1 MKNFGRALLL
11 LTLGLVLMSQ
21 AAMAQDA
28 LSVILPAP
36 YTSRVGTQ
44 LMYVYEDGANLGVRG
59 SFQSFMTITN
69 TNITTGVWVH
79 YQFYVVTQ
87 ATSGCVELFDFV
99 DYLTPGQRHIFDP
112 KSVRGTFYLSNQVG
126 VATDGRYIMT
136 ATPIL
141 VGGAFAPSP
150 ADLRAVAFNHLSGQ
164 LWVSDVGKSATYMT
178 NAVPRMAVD
187 SLGGP
192 LPTVSIGT
200 VLDGISTW
208 LQMFRPIIIS
218 VNSFF
223 RTAGAGAVQAGVPF
237 GNRLTM
243 FTWADQYDNP
253 QRMYRIVPTGLM
265 TFNAFVFDNAEN
277 AFSVP
282 PRQLQCVYD
291 YTIAPDTI
299 GASGNW
305 PDFLGAAL
313 TSAVNNTGGWLRIR
327 VASYP
332 NSFTSVL
339 GWFSQYLGTFGGGD
353 YLIGEGRMAAPI
365 ASGVATPTLVP
376 GFMTIVTSE
385 GGMVVNKSQSN

>member
-44 LMYVYEDGANLGVRG
+44 LMYVYEDGANLGTRG
-59 SFQSFMTITN
+59 AFQSFMTIVN

-79 YQFYVVTQ
+79 YQFYTVTQ

-112 KSVRGTFYLSNQVG
+112 RRVVGTFYLTNQVG

-141 VGGAFAPSP
+141 NGGAWAPSP

-164 LWVSDVGKSATYMT
+164 LWVNDVNKSATYMT
-178 NAVPRMAVD
+178 NAVSRMAVD

-192 LPTVSIGT
+192 LPTLLPGT
-200 VLDGISTW
+200 ILDGANTW
-208 LQMFRPIIIS
+208 LQMFRPIILS

-223 RTAGAGAVQAGVPF
+223 RTAGAGAVQPGVPF
-237 GNRLTM
+237 GNRMTI
-243 FTWADQYDNP
+243 FAFSDQYTNA
-253 QRMYRIVPTGLM
+253 QQMYRIVTSGLM
-265 TFNAFVFDNAEN
+265 TLNAFVFDNAEN

-282 PRQLQCVYD
+282 PRSVACVYD
-291 YTIAPDTI
+291 FTIAPDTI

-313 TSAVNNTGGWLRIR
+313 TSAVANTGGWLRIR
-327 VASYP
+327 VSAGYGGT
-332 NSFTSVL
+332 TSIL

-353 YLIGEGRMAAPI
+353 YMIGEGRTAVAA
-365 ASGVATPTLVP
+365 AAGTVTAVP
-376 GFMTIVTSE
+376 GFLTITTSE
-385 GGMVVNKSQSN
+385 GGVVANKSTTN

>member
-11 LTLGLVLMSQ
+11 LTLGLVLTQ

-59 SFQSFMTITN
+59 QFQSFLTITN

-79 YQFYVVTQ
+79 YQFYTVSQT
-87 ATSGCVELFDFV
+87 TSGCTELFDFV
-99 DYLTPGQRHIFDP
+99 DYLTPGQRHIIDP
-112 KSVRGTFYLSNQVG
+112 KSVKGTFYLTNQVG
-126 VATDGRYIMT
+126 VATDGRFVMT

-141 VGGAFAPSP
+141 VGGAFSPSP

-164 LWVSDVGKSATYMT
+164 LWVSDIGKSATYMT
-178 NAVPRMAVD
+178 NAVSRMAVD

-192 LPTVSIGT
+192 LPTVAIGT
-200 VLDGISTW
+200 VLDGINTW

-223 RTAGAGAVQAGVPF
+223 RTTGAGAVQPGVPF
-237 GNRLTM
+237 GNRMTL
-243 FTWADQYDNP
+243 FSWVDQYDNP
-253 QRMYRIVPTGLM
+253 QRMYRIIATGSTL
-265 TFNAFVFDNAEN
+265 TLNAFVFDNAEN

-282 PRQLQCVYD
+282 PRGVTCVYD
-291 YTIAPDTI
+291 YTIAPDVA

-305 PDFLGAAL
+305 TDFLGSAL
-313 TSAVNNTGGWLRIR
+313 TSAVSNTGGWLRIR

-332 NSFTSVL
+332 TGATSLV

-353 YLIGEGRMAAPI
+353 YMIGEGRAPVVVAAPT
-365 ASGVATPTLVP
+365 VTLVP
-376 GFMTIVTSE
+376 GFLTVVTSE
-385 GGMVVNKSQSN
+385 GGVVTNKSGS